1 MRISR
6 FSIHVKISSSIIASM
21 RTRFTL
27 IEENEARQW
36 YNSSTIST
44 FSETFENGLLST
56 SWSNSFHWKMAL
68 FAWFGRRH
76 QSVPVAMQMSA
87 HPRRGIRGRL
97 RRGDF
102 ILRDVPKH
110 RRGAKRM
117 HSHAD
122 VRYLLV
128 RKGEN
133 SRGESS
139 TRWKYPRY
147 EFSFR
152 YSLLSLRNN
161 RGMKEKKKKR
171 NLFSSKI
178 FRRDFTSQRVS
189 TNNIGWCIIIAALF
203 FFKNCCVS
211 FNSFTEII
219 LSLFEKGWNTRTFW
233 RRNNQQV
240 ERFVR
245 EVQIE
250 PSTLPFVNCSFCS
263 KMANMHIQKRQDY
276 FYERKK
282 EKIKGNANF

>member
-1 MRISR
+1 MGNRLWVSLLTNQSIYRRDCEAVQPSASPIQPLEHPANPCTSLPRYMRISR
-6 FSIHVKISSSIIASM
+6 FSTHVKISSSIIASM

-161 RGMKEKKKKR
+161 RGMKEKKKKKK
-171 NLFSSKI
+171 S
-178 FRRDFTSQRVS
+178 
-189 TNNIGWCIIIAALF
+189 LF
-203 FFKNCCVS
+203 FQDF
-211 FNSFTEII
+211 
-219 LSLFEKGWNTRTFW
+219 
-233 RRNNQQV
+233 
-240 ERFVR
+240 
-245 EVQIE
+245 
-250 PSTLPFVNCSFCS
+250 
-263 KMANMHIQKRQDY
+263 QKRLH
-276 FYERKK
+276 F
-282 EKIKGNANF
+282 ATC